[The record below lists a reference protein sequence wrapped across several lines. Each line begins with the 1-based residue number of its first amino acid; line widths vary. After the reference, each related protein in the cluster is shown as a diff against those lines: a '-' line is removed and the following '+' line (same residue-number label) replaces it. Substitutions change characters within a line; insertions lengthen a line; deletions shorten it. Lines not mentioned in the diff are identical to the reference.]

1 MHSIT
6 LRFVAASGTPSAS
19 DLIQGGAV
27 LLWVDEA
34 GLACARA
41 WAHCA
46 CVTVFMG
53 SASFLRPV
61 RCGDLVEVEA
71 RMAYT
76 GSSSM
81 SMTVEVRA
89 GSVQDRDLQPV
100 THCVVVY
107 AAVDDDVQP
116 RAVDVW
122 TPETPGDIAL
132 AQRDKAQIEAARAA
146 Q

>member
-132 AQRDKAQIEAARAA
+132 AQRV
-146 Q
+146 

>member
-132 AQRDKAQIEAARAA
+132 AQRVKAQIEAARAA

>member
-34 GLACARA
+34 WLACARA

-81 SMTVEVRA
+81 SMAVEVRA

-132 AQRDKAQIEAARAA
+132 AQRVKAQIEAARAA

>member
-132 AQRDKAQIEAARAA
+132 AQRVKAQIDAARAA

>member
-81 SMTVEVRA
+81 SMAVEVRA

-132 AQRDKAQIEAARAA
+132 AQRVKAQIEAARAA

>member
-100 THCVVVY
+100 THCGVVY

-132 AQRDKAQIEAARAA
+132 AQRVKAQIEAARAA

>member
-6 LRFVAASGTPSAS
+6 LRFMAASGASSAS
-19 DLIQGGAV
+19 GRIQGGAV

-34 GLACARA
+34 GLACASA

-46 CVTVFMG
+46 CVTAFMG
-53 SASFLRPV
+53 GASFLRPV
-61 RCGDLVEVEA
+61 RSGDLVEVEA
-71 RMAYT
+71 RLAYT

-81 SMTVEVRA
+81 SMAVEVRA
-89 GSVQDRDLQPV
+89 GSIQDRDLQPV

-107 AAVDDDVQP
+107 AAVDDDGQP
-116 RAVDVW
+116 RAVDAW

-132 AQRDKAQIEAARAA
+132 AQRVKAHLDAARAA